1 MNVQR
6 VLGTGIVSSAVALS
20 TLALSGCD
28 KNSSSKEN
36 NITEKELVS
45 TDSIDLTKPNL
56 PVIGKEYIQ
65 YRGLDGKT
73 HKVVNSDNT
82 AALYQAIAKMST
94 KEEPDILDPETF
106 YVEVQ
111 KEIQKAPD
119 NWNNSK
125 DISES
130 IDKHRLSSYFDKL
143 YNRFAAFESEEG
155 SNITVRE
162 YTMMM
167 DAFSKTS
174 KEVPYESPES
184 EHIQ

>member
-1 MNVQR
+1 
-6 VLGTGIVSSAVALS
+6 
-20 TLALSGCD
+20 
-28 KNSSSKEN
+28 
-36 NITEKELVS
+36 
-45 TDSIDLTKPNL
+45 
-56 PVIGKEYIQ
+56 
-65 YRGLDGKT
+65 
-73 HKVVNSDNT
+73 
-82 AALYQAIAKMST
+82 MST
-94 KEEPDILDPETF
+94 KEEPDILAPEAF

-119 NWNNSK
+119 NWNYYG

-130 IDKHRLSSYFDKL
+130 MDKHRLSSYFDKL

-174 KEVPYESPES
+174 NKNSKAPDS